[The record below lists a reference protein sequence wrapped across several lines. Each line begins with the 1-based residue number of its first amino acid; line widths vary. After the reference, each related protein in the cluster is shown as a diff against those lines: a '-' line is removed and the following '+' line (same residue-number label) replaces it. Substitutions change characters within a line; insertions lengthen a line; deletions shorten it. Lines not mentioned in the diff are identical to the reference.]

1 MLLHVSLKGFGD
13 SEKPY
18 LARNYTDEV
27 VIEELRKFVEVVQER
42 ARKIVVVGHGL
53 GGQLGWKLAS
63 RHPDLVAKFVSVSTP
78 HPRVWLAHLM
88 RSWTSLVQVSC
99 DWRRAGHVTP
109 CSSLIGSEPVAVRVP
124 AALPP

>member
-1 MLLHVSLKGFGD
+1 MNICQILSSIAYVCLKGFGD

-27 VIEELRKFVEVVQER
+27 IIEELRKFVEVVQER

-63 RHPDLVAKFVSVSTP
+63 RHPELVAKFVSVSTP

-99 DWRRAGHVTP
+99 DWRSVVT
-109 CSSLIGSEPVAVRVP
+109 
-124 AALPP
+124 